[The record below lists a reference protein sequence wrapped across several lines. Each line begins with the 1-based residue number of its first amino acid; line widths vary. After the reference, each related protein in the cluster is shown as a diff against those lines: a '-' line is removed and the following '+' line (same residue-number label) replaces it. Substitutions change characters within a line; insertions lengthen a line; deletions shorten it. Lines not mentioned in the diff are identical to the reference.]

1 MNLVILE
8 NILSLVS
15 LVTQVILVDMVILL
29 KKVILVDLV
38 NLVILLNLV
47 NLFELLCESHNN
59 SVESGDSGISG
70 DSVEAPVGANKNL
83 LLQAALPDE
92 LLPGATLHS
101 RHPHHRAH
109 PLPRDW

>member
-1 MNLVILE
+1 M
-8 NILSLVS
+8 
-15 LVTQVILVDMVILL
+15 D
-29 KKVILVDLV
+29 
-38 NLVILLNLV
+38 LVILLNLV
-47 NLFELLCESHNN
+47 NLFELLSESDNDGD
-59 SVESGDSGISG
+59 SVESGDSGVSG